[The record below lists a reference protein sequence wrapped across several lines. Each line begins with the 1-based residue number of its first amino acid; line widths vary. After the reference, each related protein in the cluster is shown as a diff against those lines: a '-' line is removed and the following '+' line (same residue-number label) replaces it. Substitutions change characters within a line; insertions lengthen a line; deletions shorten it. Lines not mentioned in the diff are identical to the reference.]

1 LHPIDGARGIGN
13 QLGQTSWNQALF
25 AVVVEAELTDT
36 HSARG
41 HYRALGP
48 RKNKIRGRLDA
59 VHGPLLLGPFVPF
72 LDPRLGRPS
81 TPMEVYLRL
90 MFLKFR

>member
-1 LHPIDGARGIGN
+1 MRPAE
-13 QLGQTSWNQALF
+13 ALF

-41 HYRALGP
+41 HYPGVGAGEEQDSWPSGCCP
-48 RKNKIRGRLDA
+48 RPVVTR
-59 VHGPLLLGPFVPF
+59 PFVPF

-90 MFLKFR
+90 MFLKIR